1 MTKQSLTFFAVA
13 IIVSGCVSQETF
25 VKNNMK
31 YTDFEKDR
39 ASCETQ
45 ASQQVE
51 VNRSPG
57 AELAV
62 ALFTGVYQV
71 QDANAAARVRNYE
84 ACMMS
89 RGYQRVA
96 LPACTKVQEAQRN
109 GVGPLTAQNRVKITE
124 SSCFVSDQAG
134 RIVFHNNT
142 PS

>member
-1 MTKQSLTFFAVA
+1 MSNRSLAILAVA
-13 IIVSGCVSQETF
+13 VIVSGCVSQETF

-31 YTDFEKDR
+31 YSDFEKDR

-45 ASQQVE
+45 ASQQVG

-62 ALFTGVYQV
+62 ALLTGVYQV
-71 QDANAAARVRNYE
+71 QDANADARIRNYE
-84 ACMMS
+84 ACMMNK
-89 RGYQRVA
+89 GYQRVA
-96 LPACTKVQEAQRN
+96 LPACTKVQEAQKN
-109 GVGPLTAQNRVKITE
+109 GVGPLTAQSRVKITQ

-134 RIVFHNNT
+134 RIVFHNNA

>member
-1 MTKQSLTFFAVA
+1 MTKRNLTFFAVA
-13 IIVSGCVSQETF
+13 VVLSGCVSQETF

-31 YTDFEKDR
+31 YSDFEKDR

-45 ASQQVE
+45 ASQQVG

-62 ALFTGVYQV
+62 ALLTGVYQV

-84 ACMMS
+84 ACMMNK
-89 RGYQRVA
+89 GYQRIA
-96 LPACTKVQEAQRN
+96 LPACTKVQEAQKN
-109 GVGPLTAQNRVKITE
+109 GVGPLTAQSRVKITQ

-134 RIVFHNNT
+134 RIVFHNNA